1 MAFHFSMSIHK
12 AGFPPTLATGLFLT
26 GLAGK
31 NCTNAGLEERADR
44 GITLP
49 YRAGAGELF
58 DRYPASNYDI

>member
-1 MAFHFSMSIHK
+1 M
-12 AGFPPTLATGLFLT
+12 ATGLFLT